1 MAMPS
6 MSPVIRRCLSGDQQ
20 AQEELVLA
28 AQNRVYYH
36 CRKMLKHEEDA
47 LDATQEILISMLT
60 RLDRLQDPEAF
71 WGWLSAM
78 TANHCRNVL
87 TRGRREAQI
96 PEDDEGNS
104 LLDAFESLDEQ
115 TVPDKAL
122 DNDETRRMIVELVDQ
137 LPPPQRQCVLMFYY
151 EEMSVKDIAAALET
165 SEGTVKSRLNYARK
179 AIKSGVDAYAAQGV
193 KLYSALPFLVYFLQ
207 RDAGIGG
214 LSASAAEALARSV
227 LAGAAGTAAAG
238 TAAAG
243 AAGTVA
249 PSGGAAAGT
258 AAASGGTASHA
269 LSGLLA
275 HKAALGLAGLAAA
288 GAVAGGAALYQ
299 PEPEPAE
306 DPAPI
311 VEVTEPQPIPEPEP
325 PPEPEPAPAP
335 EPVQPQPGP
344 APEPD
349 PVPVEEPEPPA
360 EPQPVS
366 TPEIR
371 MNFSSY
377 SAGYGDNVAFPIS
390 MISNADTPYDGIVYS
405 STNPAVADVSPIG
418 GIALLSPGTAEIIA
432 TFPDD
437 NNYQVRLP
445 VTVEGHYAWSY
456 QWADDPLYLT
466 VGQSGSNYLQQY
478 STGRNST
485 MTGTTWSCSDP
496 SVVSISSS
504 GSNFCNVTALSPGTA
519 TITGVYQFDAWTNVG
534 TFPMTDTVS
543 FQVIVSGRPPAG
555 RYHQRARCCRRGPSV
570 PSRPAHPPSELRAGH
585 PCGSRRFFLS

>member
-311 VEVTEPQPIPEPEP
+311 VEVAEPQPIPEPEP
-325 PPEPEPAPAP
+325 TPAPEPEPAPAP

-366 TPEIR
+366 TPEVR

-405 STNPAVADVSPIG
+405 STNPAVADVSSIG

-478 STGRNST
+478 STGRDST

-543 FQVIVSGRPPAG
+543 FQVIVS
-555 RYHQRARCCRRGPSV
+555 
-570 PSRPAHPPSELRAGH
+570 
-585 PCGSRRFFLS
+585 

>member
-104 LLDAFESLDEQ
+104 LLDAFENLDEQ

-360 EPQPVS
+360 EPQPAS
-366 TPEIR
+366 TPEVR

-432 TFPDD
+432 TLPDD

-478 STGRNST
+478 STGRDST

-543 FQVIVSGRPPAG
+543 FQVIVS
-555 RYHQRARCCRRGPSV
+555 
-570 PSRPAHPPSELRAGH
+570 
-585 PCGSRRFFLS
+585 

>member
-6 MSPVIRRCLSGDQQ
+6 MSPVIRRCLSGGQQ

-299 PEPEPAE
+299 PEPEPTE

-311 VEVTEPQPIPEPEP
+311 VEVAEPQPIPEPEP
-325 PPEPEPAPAP
+325 PPEPEPTPAPEPEPAPAP

-349 PVPVEEPEPPA
+349 PVPVEEPEPSA
-360 EPQPVS
+360 EPQPAS
-366 TPEIR
+366 TPEVR

-478 STGRNST
+478 STGRDST

-543 FQVIVSGRPPAG
+543 FQVIVS
-555 RYHQRARCCRRGPSV
+555 
-570 PSRPAHPPSELRAGH
+570 
-585 PCGSRRFFLS
+585 

>member
-311 VEVTEPQPIPEPEP
+311 VEVAEPQPIPEPEP
-325 PPEPEPAPAP
+325 TPAPEPEPAPAP
-335 EPVQPQPGP
+335 EPVQPQLGP

-360 EPQPVS
+360 EPQPAS
-366 TPEIR
+366 TPEVR

-478 STGRNST
+478 STGRDST

-543 FQVIVSGRPPAG
+543 FQVIVS
-555 RYHQRARCCRRGPSV
+555 
-570 PSRPAHPPSELRAGH
+570 
-585 PCGSRRFFLS
+585 

>member
-1 MAMPS
+1 MQLLSDLSNTEAVARLRAGDEEVFTRLYQACYRMVYLQAMK
-6 MSPVIRRCLSGDQQ
+6 ILGQADQAEQ
-20 AQEELVLA
+20 VVQDVFIAVFRSIDKLKDPESLRSWIGGIAVRLA
-28 AQNRVYYH
+28 LHQ
-36 CRKMLKHEEDA
+36 RKMQTDSREFALEEEAMFDL
-47 LDATQEILISMLT
+47 LDSG
-60 RLDRLQDPEAF
+60 PPV
-71 WGWLSAM
+71 SS
-78 TANHCRNVL
+78 
-87 TRGRREAQI
+87 
-96 PEDDEGNS
+96 PEDTLCERDTG
-104 LLDAFESLDEQ
+104 LILG
-115 TVPDKAL
+115 
-122 DNDETRRMIVELVDQ
+122 ELVDQ
-137 LPPPQRQCVLMFYY
+137 LPDEQRTAVMLYYYDQCPI
-151 EEMSVKDIAAALET
+151 KHIASILECA
-165 SEGTVKSRLNYARK
+165 EGTVKSRLNYARK

-299 PEPEPAE
+299 PQPEPAE

-311 VEVTEPQPIPEPEP
+311 VEVAEPQPIPEPEP
-325 PPEPEPAPAP
+325 SPEPEPTPAPEPEPAPAP

-349 PVPVEEPEPPA
+349 PVPAEEPEPPA
-360 EPQPVS
+360 EPQPAS
-366 TPEIR
+366 TPEVR

-478 STGRNST
+478 STGRDST

-519 TITGVYQFDAWTNVG
+519 TITGVYQFDVWTNVG

-543 FQVIVSGRPPAG
+543 FQVIVS
-555 RYHQRARCCRRGPSV
+555 
-570 PSRPAHPPSELRAGH
+570 
-585 PCGSRRFFLS
+585 

>member
-299 PEPEPAE
+299 LEPEPAE

-311 VEVTEPQPIPEPEP
+311 VEVAEPQPIPEPEP
-325 PPEPEPAPAP
+325 PPEPEPSPAPEPEPAPAP

-349 PVPVEEPEPPA
+349 PVPVEEPEPSA
-360 EPQPVS
+360 EPQPAS
-366 TPEIR
+366 TPEVR

-478 STGRNST
+478 STGRDST

-543 FQVIVSGRPPAG
+543 FQVIVS
-555 RYHQRARCCRRGPSV
+555 
-570 PSRPAHPPSELRAGH
+570 
-585 PCGSRRFFLS
+585 

>member
-6 MSPVIRRCLSGDQQ
+6 MSPVIRRCLSRDQQ

-299 PEPEPAE
+299 PEPELAE

-311 VEVTEPQPIPEPEP
+311 VEVAEPQPIPEPEP
-325 PPEPEPAPAP
+325 PPEPEPTPAPEPEPAPAP

-360 EPQPVS
+360 EPQPAS
-366 TPEIR
+366 TPEVR

-478 STGRNST
+478 STGRDST

-543 FQVIVSGRPPAG
+543 FQVIVS
-555 RYHQRARCCRRGPSV
+555 
-570 PSRPAHPPSELRAGH
+570 
-585 PCGSRRFFLS
+585 

>member
-1 MAMPS
+1 

-96 PEDDEGNS
+96 PEDNEGNS

-299 PEPEPAE
+299 PQPEPAE

-311 VEVTEPQPIPEPEP
+311 VEVAEPQPIPEPEP
-325 PPEPEPAPAP
+325 SPEPEPTPAPEPEPAPAP

-349 PVPVEEPEPPA
+349 PVPAEEPEPPA
-360 EPQPVS
+360 EPQPAS
-366 TPEIR
+366 TPEVR

-478 STGRNST
+478 STGRDST

-519 TITGVYQFDAWTNVG
+519 TITGVYQFDVWTNVG

-543 FQVIVSGRPPAG
+543 FQVIVS
-555 RYHQRARCCRRGPSV
+555 
-570 PSRPAHPPSELRAGH
+570 
-585 PCGSRRFFLS
+585 

>member
-193 KLYSALPFLVYFLQ
+193 KLYSALPFRVYVLQ

-249 PSGGAAAGT
+249 PSGSAATGT

-299 PEPEPAE
+299 PQPEPAE

-311 VEVTEPQPIPEPEP
+311 VEVAEPQPIPEPEP
-325 PPEPEPAPAP
+325 PPEPEPSPAPEPEPAPAP

-360 EPQPVS
+360 EPQPAS
-366 TPEIR
+366 TPEVR

-478 STGRNST
+478 STGRDST

-543 FQVIVSGRPPAG
+543 FQVIVS
-555 RYHQRARCCRRGPSV
+555 
-570 PSRPAHPPSELRAGH
+570 
-585 PCGSRRFFLS
+585 

>member
-311 VEVTEPQPIPEPEP
+311 VEVAEPQPIPEPEP
-325 PPEPEPAPAP
+325 TPAPEPEPAPAP

-360 EPQPVS
+360 EPQPAS
-366 TPEIR
+366 TPEVR

-478 STGRNST
+478 STGRDST

-543 FQVIVSGRPPAG
+543 FQVIVS
-555 RYHQRARCCRRGPSV
+555 
-570 PSRPAHPPSELRAGH
+570 
-585 PCGSRRFFLS
+585 

>member
-249 PSGGAAAGT
+249 PSGGAATGT

-299 PEPEPAE
+299 PQPEPAE

-311 VEVTEPQPIPEPEP
+311 VEVAEPQPIPEPEP
-325 PPEPEPAPAP
+325 SPEPEPTPAPEPEPAPAP

-360 EPQPVS
+360 EPQPAS
-366 TPEIR
+366 TPEVR

-478 STGRNST
+478 STGRDST

-543 FQVIVSGRPPAG
+543 FQVIVS
-555 RYHQRARCCRRGPSV
+555 
-570 PSRPAHPPSELRAGH
+570 
-585 PCGSRRFFLS
+585 

>member
-249 PSGGAAAGT
+249 SSGGAAAGT

-311 VEVTEPQPIPEPEP
+311 VEVAEPQPIPEPEP
-325 PPEPEPAPAP
+325 SPEPEPTPAPEPEPAPAP

-349 PVPVEEPEPPA
+349 PVPAEEPEPPA
-360 EPQPVS
+360 EPQPAS
-366 TPEIR
+366 TPEVR

-478 STGRNST
+478 STGRDST

-543 FQVIVSGRPPAG
+543 FQVIVS
-555 RYHQRARCCRRGPSV
+555 
-570 PSRPAHPPSELRAGH
+570 
-585 PCGSRRFFLS
+585 

>member
-311 VEVTEPQPIPEPEP
+311 VEVAEPQPIPEPEP
-325 PPEPEPAPAP
+325 PP

-366 TPEIR
+366 TPEVR

-390 MISNADTPYDGIVYS
+390 MISNADTLYDGIVYS

-478 STGRNST
+478 STGRDST

-543 FQVIVSGRPPAG
+543 FQVIVS
-555 RYHQRARCCRRGPSV
+555 
-570 PSRPAHPPSELRAGH
+570 
-585 PCGSRRFFLS
+585 

>member
-311 VEVTEPQPIPEPEP
+311 VEVAEPQPIPEPEP
-325 PPEPEPAPAP
+325 SPEPEPTPAPEPEPAPAP

-349 PVPVEEPEPPA
+349 PVPAEEPEPPA
-360 EPQPVS
+360 EPQPAS
-366 TPEIR
+366 TPEVR

-478 STGRNST
+478 STGRDST

-519 TITGVYQFDAWTNVG
+519 TITGVYQFDAWTTVG

-543 FQVIVSGRPPAG
+543 FQVIVS
-555 RYHQRARCCRRGPSV
+555 
-570 PSRPAHPPSELRAGH
+570 
-585 PCGSRRFFLS
+585 

>member
-311 VEVTEPQPIPEPEP
+311 VEVAEPQPIPEPEP
-325 PPEPEPAPAP
+325 SPEPEPTPAPEPEPAPAP

-360 EPQPVS
+360 EPQPAS
-366 TPEIR
+366 TPEVR

-478 STGRNST
+478 STGRDST

-543 FQVIVSGRPPAG
+543 FQVIVS
-555 RYHQRARCCRRGPSV
+555 
-570 PSRPAHPPSELRAGH
+570 
-585 PCGSRRFFLS
+585 

>member
-311 VEVTEPQPIPEPEP
+311 VEVAEPQPIPEPEP
-325 PPEPEPAPAP
+325 PPEPEPTPAPEPEPAPAP

-349 PVPVEEPEPPA
+349 PVPVEEPEPSA
-360 EPQPVS
+360 EPQPAS
-366 TPEIR
+366 TPEVR

-437 NNYQVRLP
+437 NNY
-445 VTVEGHYAWSY
+445 
-456 QWADDPLYLT
+456 
-466 VGQSGSNYLQQY
+466 
-478 STGRNST
+478 
-485 MTGTTWSCSDP
+485 
-496 SVVSISSS
+496 
-504 GSNFCNVTALSPGTA
+504 
-519 TITGVYQFDAWTNVG
+519 
-534 TFPMTDTVS
+534 
-543 FQVIVSGRPPAG
+543 
-555 RYHQRARCCRRGPSV
+555 
-570 PSRPAHPPSELRAGH
+570 
-585 PCGSRRFFLS
+585 

>member
-6 MSPVIRRCLSGDQQ
+6 MTPVIRRCLSGEQQ

-36 CRKMLKHEEDA
+36 CKKMLKHEEDA

-78 TANHCRNVL
+78 AANHCRNVL

-207 RDAGIGG
+207 RDADIGG

-311 VEVTEPQPIPEPEP
+311 VEVAEPQPIPEPEP
-325 PPEPEPAPAP
+325 PPEPEPTPAPEPEPAPAP

-366 TPEIR
+366 TPEVR

-478 STGRNST
+478 STGRDST

-543 FQVIVSGRPPAG
+543 FQVIVS
-555 RYHQRARCCRRGPSV
+555 
-570 PSRPAHPPSELRAGH
+570 
-585 PCGSRRFFLS
+585 

>member
-115 TVPDKAL
+115 AVPDKAL

-311 VEVTEPQPIPEPEP
+311 VEVAEPQPIPEPEP
-325 PPEPEPAPAP
+325 SPEPEPTPAP

-349 PVPVEEPEPPA
+349 PVPAEEPEPPA

-366 TPEIR
+366 APEVR

-478 STGRNST
+478 STGRDST

-543 FQVIVSGRPPAG
+543 FQVIVS
-555 RYHQRARCCRRGPSV
+555 
-570 PSRPAHPPSELRAGH
+570 
-585 PCGSRRFFLS
+585 

>member
-311 VEVTEPQPIPEPEP
+311 VEVAEPQPIPEPEP
-325 PPEPEPAPAP
+325 PPEPEPTPAPEPEPTPAP

-366 TPEIR
+366 TPEVR

-478 STGRNST
+478 STGRDST

-543 FQVIVSGRPPAG
+543 FQVIVS
-555 RYHQRARCCRRGPSV
+555 
-570 PSRPAHPPSELRAGH
+570 
-585 PCGSRRFFLS
+585 

>member
-6 MSPVIRRCLSGDQQ
+6 MSPVIRRCLSGDQH

-36 CRKMLKHEEDA
+36 CMKMLKDEEDA
-47 LDATQEILISMLT
+47 LDATQEVLISMLT

-311 VEVTEPQPIPEPEP
+311 VEVAEPQPIPEPEP
-325 PPEPEPAPAP
+325 PPEPEPSPAPEPEPAPAP

-360 EPQPVS
+360 EPQPAS
-366 TPEIR
+366 TPEVR

-478 STGRNST
+478 STGRDST

-543 FQVIVSGRPPAG
+543 FQVIVS
-555 RYHQRARCCRRGPSV
+555 
-570 PSRPAHPPSELRAGH
+570 
-585 PCGSRRFFLS
+585 

>member
-249 PSGGAAAGT
+249 PSGGAATGT

-311 VEVTEPQPIPEPEP
+311 VEVAEPQPIPEPEP
-325 PPEPEPAPAP
+325 PPEPEPTPAPEPEPAPAP

-349 PVPVEEPEPPA
+349 PVPAEEPEPPA
-360 EPQPVS
+360 EPQPAS
-366 TPEIR
+366 TPEVR

-478 STGRNST
+478 STGRDST

-543 FQVIVSGRPPAG
+543 FQVIVS
-555 RYHQRARCCRRGPSV
+555 
-570 PSRPAHPPSELRAGH
+570 
-585 PCGSRRFFLS
+585 

>member
-243 AAGTVA
+243 TVA

-311 VEVTEPQPIPEPEP
+311 VEVAEPQPIPEPEP
-325 PPEPEPAPAP
+325 PPEPEPTPAP

-360 EPQPVS
+360 EPQPAS
-366 TPEIR
+366 TPEVR

-478 STGRNST
+478 STGRDST

-543 FQVIVSGRPPAG
+543 FQVIVS
-555 RYHQRARCCRRGPSV
+555 
-570 PSRPAHPPSELRAGH
+570 
-585 PCGSRRFFLS
+585 

>member
-96 PEDDEGNS
+96 PEDNEGNS

-207 RDAGIGG
+207 KDAGTGG

-311 VEVTEPQPIPEPEP
+311 VEVAEPQPIPEPEP
-325 PPEPEPAPAP
+325 PPEPEPTPAPEPEPAPAP

-366 TPEIR
+366 TPEVR

-478 STGRNST
+478 STGRDST

-504 GSNFCNVTALSPGTA
+504 GSTFCNVTALSPGTA
-519 TITGVYQFDAWTNVG
+519 TITGVYQFDTWTNVG

-543 FQVIVSGRPPAG
+543 FQVIVS
-555 RYHQRARCCRRGPSV
+555 
-570 PSRPAHPPSELRAGH
+570 
-585 PCGSRRFFLS
+585 

>member
-299 PEPEPAE
+299 PQPEPAE

-311 VEVTEPQPIPEPEP
+311 VEVAEPQPIPEPEP
-325 PPEPEPAPAP
+325 SPEPEPTPAPEPEPAPAP

-349 PVPVEEPEPPA
+349 PVPAEEPEPPA
-360 EPQPVS
+360 EPQPAS
-366 TPEIR
+366 TPEVR

-478 STGRNST
+478 STGRDST

-543 FQVIVSGRPPAG
+543 FQVIVS
-555 RYHQRARCCRRGPSV
+555 
-570 PSRPAHPPSELRAGH
+570 
-585 PCGSRRFFLS
+585 

>member
-249 PSGGAAAGT
+249 PSGGAATGT

-311 VEVTEPQPIPEPEP
+311 VEVAEPQPIPEPEP
-325 PPEPEPAPAP
+325 PPEPEPTPAPEPEPAPAP

-360 EPQPVS
+360 EPQPAS
-366 TPEIR
+366 TPEVR

-478 STGRNST
+478 STGRDST

-534 TFPMTDTVS
+534 TFPMTDAVS
-543 FQVIVSGRPPAG
+543 FQVIVS
-555 RYHQRARCCRRGPSV
+555 
-570 PSRPAHPPSELRAGH
+570 
-585 PCGSRRFFLS
+585 

>member
-122 DNDETRRMIVELVDQ
+122 DNDETRRMIAELVDQ

-311 VEVTEPQPIPEPEP
+311 VEVAEPQPIPEPEP
-325 PPEPEPAPAP
+325 PPEPEPTPAPEPEPAPAP

-344 APEPD
+344 APEPA
-349 PVPVEEPEPPA
+349 PVPAEEPAPEPPA
-360 EPQPVS
+360 EPQPAS
-366 TPEIR
+366 TPEVR

-478 STGRNST
+478 STGRDST

-543 FQVIVSGRPPAG
+543 FQVIVS
-555 RYHQRARCCRRGPSV
+555 
-570 PSRPAHPPSELRAGH
+570 
-585 PCGSRRFFLS
+585 

>member
-6 MSPVIRRCLSGDQQ
+6 MSPVIRRCLSGGQQ

-311 VEVTEPQPIPEPEP
+311 VEVAEPQPIPEPEP
-325 PPEPEPAPAP
+325 PPEPEPTPAPEPEPAPAP

-360 EPQPVS
+360 EPQPAS
-366 TPEIR
+366 TPEVR

-478 STGRNST
+478 STGRDST

-534 TFPMTDTVS
+534 TFPMTDAVS
-543 FQVIVSGRPPAG
+543 FQVIVS
-555 RYHQRARCCRRGPSV
+555 
-570 PSRPAHPPSELRAGH
+570 
-585 PCGSRRFFLS
+585 

>member
-311 VEVTEPQPIPEPEP
+311 VEVAEPQPIPEPEP
-325 PPEPEPAPAP
+325 PPEPEPSPAPEPEPAPAP

-366 TPEIR
+366 TPEVR

-390 MISNADTPYDGIVYS
+390 MISNADTLYDGIVYS

-478 STGRNST
+478 STGRDST

-534 TFPMTDTVS
+534 TFPMTDAVS
-543 FQVIVSGRPPAG
+543 FQVIVS
-555 RYHQRARCCRRGPSV
+555 
-570 PSRPAHPPSELRAGH
+570 
-585 PCGSRRFFLS
+585 

>member
-249 PSGGAAAGT
+249 PSGGAATGT

-299 PEPEPAE
+299 PQPEPAE

-311 VEVTEPQPIPEPEP
+311 VEVAEPQPIPEPEP
-325 PPEPEPAPAP
+325 PPEPEPSPAPEPEPAPAP

-349 PVPVEEPEPPA
+349 PVPVEEPEPSA
-360 EPQPVS
+360 EPQPAS
-366 TPEIR
+366 TPEVR

-478 STGRNST
+478 STGRDST

-543 FQVIVSGRPPAG
+543 FQVIVS
-555 RYHQRARCCRRGPSV
+555 
-570 PSRPAHPPSELRAGH
+570 
-585 PCGSRRFFLS
+585 

>member
-311 VEVTEPQPIPEPEP
+311 VEVAEPQPIPEPEP
-325 PPEPEPAPAP
+325 PPEPEPTPAPEPEPAPAP

-349 PVPVEEPEPPA
+349 PVPVEEP
-360 EPQPVS
+360 QPVS
-366 TPEIR
+366 TPEVR

-478 STGRNST
+478 STGHDST
-485 MTGTTWSCSDP
+485 MTGTTWSCSAP

-543 FQVIVSGRPPAG
+543 FQVIVS
-555 RYHQRARCCRRGPSV
+555 
-570 PSRPAHPPSELRAGH
+570 
-585 PCGSRRFFLS
+585 

>member
-122 DNDETRRMIVELVDQ
+122 DNDETQRMIVELVDQ

-311 VEVTEPQPIPEPEP
+311 VEVAEPQPIPEPEP
-325 PPEPEPAPAP
+325 PPEPEPTPAPEPEPAPAP

-349 PVPVEEPEPPA
+349 PVPVEEPEPSA
-360 EPQPVS
+360 EPQPAS
-366 TPEIR
+366 TPEVR

-478 STGRNST
+478 STGRDST

-543 FQVIVSGRPPAG
+543 FQVIVS
-555 RYHQRARCCRRGPSV
+555 
-570 PSRPAHPPSELRAGH
+570 
-585 PCGSRRFFLS
+585 

>member
-311 VEVTEPQPIPEPEP
+311 VEVAEPQPIPEPEP
-325 PPEPEPAPAP
+325 SPEPEPTPAPEPEPAPAP

-349 PVPVEEPEPPA
+349 PVPVEEPEPSA
-360 EPQPVS
+360 EPQPAS
-366 TPEIR
+366 TPEVR

-478 STGRNST
+478 STGRDST

-543 FQVIVSGRPPAG
+543 FQVIVS
-555 RYHQRARCCRRGPSV
+555 
-570 PSRPAHPPSELRAGH
+570 
-585 PCGSRRFFLS
+585 